1 MCTENNC
8 LNYEDTIKEAR
19 ETASRYR
26 WKLGAA
32 LLMLAVIN
40 SIIYSFVEFFLKSS
54 SDKSFDLIIGGIF
67 GFILNSFLLGGILNA
82 AISSARYLEWNFNTV
97 FSGFKWLGRI
107 FSVGLMLNLA
117 VLIGLIFFVVPG
129 IYIAMKYFLAPYYII
144 DKNMTVEEALTASS
158 NATNGLKWDIFKMY
172 FKFSLILLLIYSIII
187 ACSFAGLLF
196 IIDTGIVAKII
207 YVMLM
212 LGILY
217 ITIFI
222 LNPWI
227 ALVSPTLYV
236 AINDK
241 NN

>member
-1 MCTENNC
+1 
-8 LNYEDTIKEAR
+8 
-19 ETASRYR
+19 
-26 WKLGAA
+26 
-32 LLMLAVIN
+32 
-40 SIIYSFVEFFLKSS
+40 
-54 SDKSFDLIIGGIF
+54 
-67 GFILNSFLLGGILNA
+67 
-82 AISSARYLEWNFNTV
+82 
-97 FSGFKWLGRI
+97 
-107 FSVGLMLNLA
+107 
-117 VLIGLIFFVVPG
+117 
-129 IYIAMKYFLAPYYII
+129 
-144 DKNMTVEEALTASS
+144 
-158 NATNGLKWDIFKMY
+158 
-172 FKFSLILLLIYSIII
+172 LIYSIII